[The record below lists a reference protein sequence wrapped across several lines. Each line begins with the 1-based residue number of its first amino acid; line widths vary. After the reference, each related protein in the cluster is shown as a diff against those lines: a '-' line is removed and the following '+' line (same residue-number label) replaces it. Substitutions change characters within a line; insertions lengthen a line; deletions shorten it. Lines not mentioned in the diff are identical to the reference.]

1 MMILS
6 QDKLRVIAKK
16 RGIKDYENISE
27 DNLIKILS
35 KPKTKIN
42 FSKKRIE
49 DIRKDFNKSRYIFS
63 RLKIK
68 QIRKIFMT

>member
-16 RGIKDYENISE
+16 RGIKDYENTSE

>member
-63 RLKIK
+63 RSKIK

>member
-1 MMILS
+1 MILS

-63 RLKIK
+63 RSKIK